1 MASPSKVIRFPVVEY
16 LTGLPRSSIYAAIK
30 AGDFPKPF
38 KLSQDGRSVG
48 FLERD
53 VLSWIDRRAGG
64 RAA

>member
-1 MASPSKVIRFPVVEY
+1 MASQSKVIRFPVVEY

-30 AGDFPKPF
+30 AGDFPRPF

-53 VLSWIDRRAGG
+53 VLNWIDRRSGG